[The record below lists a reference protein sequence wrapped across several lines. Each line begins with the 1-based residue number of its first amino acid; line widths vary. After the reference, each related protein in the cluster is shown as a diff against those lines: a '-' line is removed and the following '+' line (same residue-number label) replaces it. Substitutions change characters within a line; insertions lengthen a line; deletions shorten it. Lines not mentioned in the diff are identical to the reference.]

1 MRVAC
6 IIYMG
11 QCAWNSSRI
20 KMIQDYGNPGDDNIN
35 PRIHGYYVC
44 VTSKAVITVEKLFI
58 PQSYGLPRYHCWIR
72 SYVCTAVPSLPK
84 YCQGCVNWFSDIV
97 LCRDSALP
105 TKPAG
110 EPETTQ
116 IAGDGRSSEKRKT
129 FQQFCFFSR
138 RLMRWLMFIRN
149 PKYQPPT

>member
-1 MRVAC
+1 
-6 IIYMG
+6 
-11 QCAWNSSRI
+11 
-20 KMIQDYGNPGDDNIN
+20 MIQDYGNPGDDNIN

-58 PQSYGLPRYHCWIR
+58 PQSYGLPRYHCWTFLCM
-72 SYVCTAVPSLPK
+72 YCCTIPTEILPGNVNAAVSTDFLIL
-84 YCQGCVNWFSDIV
+84 CCVVIPRCF
-97 LCRDSALP
+97 P

-116 IAGDGRSSEKRKT
+116 IAGDERSSEKRKT